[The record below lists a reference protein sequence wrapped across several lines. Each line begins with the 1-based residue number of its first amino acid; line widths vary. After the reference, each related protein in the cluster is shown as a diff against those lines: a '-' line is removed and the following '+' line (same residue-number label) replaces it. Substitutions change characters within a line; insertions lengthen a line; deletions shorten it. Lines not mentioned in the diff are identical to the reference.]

1 MKSDRWTGRAMLML
15 VALSALLTGC
25 TSYVTTQVTAFS
37 DWSGSDASRTYA
49 FMRSS
54 TQQNSLEQQTYEV
67 LVANELATR
76 AFRQVGAPQAHYLV
90 GLSYGT
96 RSQTVSVSEPVFYS
110 SPWPGPYWGRPIDP
124 WGPFG
129 AFPPAYVTS
138 TYPVFTHTLGIRI
151 TDRATGKEVYNVMAR
166 NAGDEASLVR
176 AMPYLARSALADFPL
191 GNGAV
196 RTVKMP
202 VDKNAGVSN
211 EAAGSAAPAV
221 SPASPASSASAPTAV
236 Q

>member
-1 MKSDRWTGRAMLML
+1 MTMKSERWTGRVLLML
-15 VALSALLTGC
+15 VALTALLSGC

-49 FMRSS
+49 FTRGAA
-54 TQQNSLEQQTYEV
+54 QQNSLEQQTYEV

-76 AFRQVGAPQAHYLV
+76 AFRQVDAQQAHYLV

-96 RSQTVSVSEPVFYS
+96 RADTMNVTQPVFYS
-110 SPWPGPYWGRPIDP
+110 SPWAGPFWGRPLDP

-129 AFPPAYVTS
+129 PFPPAYVS
-138 TYPVFTHTLGIRI
+138 QSYQVFTHTLGIRI
-151 TDRATGKEVYNVMAR
+151 TDRVTGQEVYNVMAR
-166 NAGDEASLVR
+166 NAGEEPSLVR
-176 AMPYLARSALADFPL
+176 AMPYLARSALADFPM

-196 RTVKMP
+196 RTVKLP
-202 VDKNAGVSN
+202 VDRSAGVSN
-211 EAAGSAAPAV
+211 EAAGS
-221 SPASPASSASAPTAV
+221 PASASPASAPTAV

>member
-1 MKSDRWTGRAMLML
+1 MTMKSDRWTGRVMLML
-15 VALSALLTGC
+15 MALTALLSGC

-49 FMRSS
+49 FTRGPA
-54 TQQNSLEQQTYEV
+54 QQNSLEQQTYEV
-67 LVANELATR
+67 LVANELAVR
-76 AFRQVGAPQAHYLV
+76 AFRQVDAQQAHYLV

-96 RSQTVSVSEPVFYS
+96 KSQAVSVTEPVFYS

-138 TYPVFTHTLGIRI
+138 TYPVFTHTLGVRI
-151 TDRATGKEVYNVMAR
+151 TDRATGKEVYNVLAR

-196 RTVKMP
+196 RTVKLP
-202 VDKNAGVSN
+202 VDKNAGMSN
-211 EAAGSAAPAV
+211 EAAGAPAPGSPVAAPTV
-221 SPASPASSASAPTAV
+221 V